1 MLWGCKGVE
10 ALQIQAAVGPHLERG
25 GVNSQSHIPLLK
37 VVEAAQGTP
46 IKLAV
51 AVSGW
56 TFAAWLRGS

>member
-10 ALQIQAAVGPHLERG
+10 ALQIRAAVGPHLEER

-37 VVEAAQGTP
+37 VVEAPQGTP

-51 AVSGW
+51 AVS
-56 TFAAWLRGS
+56 AWLRGS